1 MAMQRI
7 GDWEKVAYLISH
19 LGEEMKKAQLQAMQR
34 WGLKAEALAK
44 KHIQAQDLG
53 WTPLKP
59 STISAKIRKGYSEN
73 ILVATSSYFQ
83 SITSWVDKDKMIAYA
98 GVKKTA
104 KGKDGEE
111 IADVAATHEF
121 GSRSGG
127 IHARPLWQPVFAETM
142 DWFESSDSRP
152 SIIFMKNIKK
162 YGV

>member
-1 MAMQRI
+1 
-7 GDWEKVAYLISH
+7 
-19 LGEEMKKAQLQAMQR
+19 
-34 WGLKAEALAK
+34 
-44 KHIQAQDLG
+44 
-53 WTPLKP
+53 
-59 STISAKIRKGYSEN
+59 
-73 ILVATSSYFQ
+73 
-83 SITSWVDKDKMIAYA
+83 MIAYA

-127 IHARPLWQPVFAETM
+127 IPARPLWQPVFAETM